1 MELDDYLHNWQNIVG
16 YGVNHQV
23 KPIDF
28 FAAHPVFTREEFAGA
43 LTDGKKAVR
52 GTVDSHLGAYLRAG
66 RIGRVKRGVFFAVR
80 SGDAVAS
87 APVDLLL
94 VASRL
99 APDAVLGYHT
109 ALEAHGYAQSV
120 YERLFFL
127 TQHKVKATTFR
138 GRVFVP
144 VTPPRVLRRK
154 RLSHTLVVEVERR
167 GLPCRVMSLERTAVD
182 ALDRPDLTGGLEEA
196 WRSLSAIPLLDLR
209 AVLDYVR
216 LRNLAT
222 LAAKVG
228 LFLERHKDHFSVPSS
243 LLDELRSLRPQAP
256 HYLDRS
262 SRGKLV
268 GPWNLIVPTVLLEGE
283 WEAVR

>member
-1 MELDDYLHNWQNIVG
+1 M
-16 YGVNHQV
+16 
-23 KPIDF
+23 KPRDF
-28 FAAHPVFTREEFAGA
+28 FSGHPVFTRDEFAAAIAEGQKA
-43 LTDGKKAVR
+43 LR
-52 GTVDSHLGAYLRAG
+52 RTVDSHLGLYLRAG
-66 RIGRVKRGVFFAVR
+66 RIGRVKRGVFFA
-80 SGDAVAS
+80 AS
-87 APVDLLL
+87 PGEAASKSPVDFLL

-144 VTPPRVLRRK
+144 VAPPRALQRK
-154 RLSHTLVVEVERR
+154 RLSHTSVVEVERR
-167 GLPCRVMSLERTAVD
+167 GLAYRVTSLERTTVD

-209 AVLDYVR
+209 AVLEYVR

-228 LFLERHKDHFSVPSS
+228 LFLDRHKNHFSVPAPM
-243 LLDELRSLRPQAP
+243 LEELRSLRPRAP

-262 SRGKLV
+262 ARGKLV
-268 GPWNLIVPTVLLEGE
+268 APWNLIVPTVLLEGD
-283 WEAVR
+283 WEAVP